1 MKKILII
8 VTACTGISLTSCLDT
23 EEKITLNQN
32 KSGTYEVSIGIANSP
47 MLQSAMQQSGQTL
60 EKKDTVIYFKG
71 FTDTA
76 TSLTPE
82 EKSIL
87 ENGKIHLAMNE
98 DIKMEFFLP
107 FKDLGQL
114 LYIKQHMFELISK
127 IKPDKSMM
135 GNDGE
140 DDSLSSIFPGM
151 NGGDMDA
158 MGGAGKLMNPTQD
171 AFVFNIDKNMIS
183 NKVKDTASLK
193 QAFASD
199 SMQMIKQMIPFVG
212 DFNYKTTFVLPSP
225 VKKYSGGSETKL
237 SDDKKTISFIN
248 TLSGLLDDPKSL
260 EYSLEY

>member
-1 MKKILII
+1 MKKILTII
-8 VTACTGISLTSCLDT
+8 TACIGVSLVSCLDT

-32 KSGTYEVSIGIANSP
+32 KSGTYEVSIGIGNSP
-47 MLQSAMQQSGQTL
+47 MLESALQQSGQTL
-60 EKKDTVIYFKG
+60 EKKDTVIYFKE
-71 FTDTA
+71 FTDTS

-107 FKDLGQL
+107 FKDLNQL

-135 GNDGE
+135 GDDG
-140 DDSLSSIFPGM
+140 DDSLSMFPGM
-151 NGGDMDA
+151 NGGDMGA

-171 AFVFNIDKNMIS
+171 AFVFNIDKNTIS

-260 EYSLEY
+260 EYSVEY

>member
-1 MKKILII
+1 MKKLII
-8 VTACTGISLTSCLDT
+8 IITSCVGISLVSCLDS
-23 EEKITLNQN
+23 EERITLNQN
-32 KSGTYEVSIGIANSP
+32 KSGTYEFTVGIGNSP

-76 TSLTPE
+76 TSLTLE

-87 ENGKIHLAMNE
+87 ENGKIHLAMND
-98 DIKMEFFLP
+98 DIKVEFFLP
-107 FKDLGQL
+107 FKDIAQL
-114 LYIKQHMFELISK
+114 LYIKQHTFELISK

-135 GNDGE
+135 DDDG
-140 DDSLSSIFPGM
+140 DDSLSMFPGM
-151 NGGDMDA
+151 NSGDLSSMNS
-158 MGGAGKLMNPTQD
+158 AGKLMNPTQD
-171 AFVFNIDKNMIS
+171 AFAFNIDKNTIS
-183 NKVKDTASLK
+183 NKAKDTAGLK

-260 EYSLEY
+260 EYLVEY